1 MKLTGFVLACTL
13 VAAYAEASDHHV
25 TTCNSCSAHERQSA
39 ALTAAPPWSGVSQV
53 YVVDNANRT
62 VSRYEVTIESE
73 PGFSLAQAVE
83 VESEADVLDF
93 ARSVWKAADDFSS
106 SVHDVPE
113 AVIPS
118 LTDYLSNSHYHGR
131 AFQFVEG
138 KVQGLFALPRDF
150 TMAVAALL
158 SRVIPTSDGKMRATL
173 RFADGGTVRI
183 EISPG
188 IDVSTDTLRVMGL
201 RVIPGSASD
210 RHGDP
215 LPMSREA
222 LTGGYE
228 RVELSETTL
237 EDLARMARAWGIPVT
252 CQATS
257 SRTRIRCN
265 QNGCVTEVIGRC
277 H

>member
-1 MKLTGFVLACTL
+1 MKLTGFVLACAL
-13 VAAYAEASDHHV
+13 AASYAEGSDHHV
-25 TTCNSCSAHERQSA
+25 TTCNSCSANERQSA

-62 VSRYEVTIESE
+62 VNKYEVTIENE

-83 VESEADVLDF
+83 VETEAEISDF
-93 ARSVWKAADDFSS
+93 ARSVWKAADYFSL

-118 LTDYLSNSHYHGR
+118 LPDYLTNNHYRGR

-138 KVQGLFALPRDF
+138 QLHGLFAFPRNF
-150 TMAVAALL
+150 KMVAAALL
-158 SRVIPTSDGKMRATL
+158 PRVVPTSGGKIRMTL
-173 RFADGGTVRI
+173 RFADGGTVKI
-183 EISPG
+183 EISLG
-188 IDVSTDTLRVMGL
+188 VDVSTDTVGLMDL
-201 RVIPGSASD
+201 RVIPDSALD

-215 LPMSREA
+215 VPMSSEA
-222 LTGGYE
+222 LTSGYE
-228 RVELSETTL
+228 RIDLRETTL
-237 EDLARMARAWGIPVT
+237 EDLVRMARAWGIPVT